1 MSSKKIKRV
10 PRNDRQIR
18 KLYGNYMGVSN
29 TYSKTMQL
37 FTHSEQRTRILKN
50 YVFWKSLATIFG
62 GKHNRQ
68 LLVFTQ
74 QTAIEAYQRLEH
86 WKYTNSDITQ
96 SDINRETEKFMA
108 MFP

>member
-18 KLYGNYMGVSN
+18 KLYGKYMGVNN

-62 GKHNRQ
+62 GKHNKQ

-74 QTAIEAYQRLEH
+74 QTATCLH
-86 WKYTNSDITQ
+86 TTNSYR
-96 SDINRETEKFMA
+96 SVPEVRALETYQL
-108 MFP
+108 